1 MAMRVA
7 GFTHRR
13 ARVVG
18 TGVIVAASIFVPS
31 PLSPSI
37 AAKPGPPTPF
47 DSNGYDNSFAIAQ
60 SRPQGP
66 LINEAEASQ
75 LREFDR
81 KIMNIIDVDDF
92 APEELQAA
100 VQAGPTPADAA
111 RLYVA

>member
-7 GFTHRR
+7 GFIHRR

-47 DSNGYDNSFAIAQ
+47 DSNGYDDSFAIAQ

-66 LINEAEASQ
+66 LINEAEAGA
-75 LREFDR
+75 R
-81 KIMNIIDVDDF
+81 I
-92 APEELQAA
+92 AA
-100 VQAGPTPADAA
+100 EVPAVRSVTRCGGRSARRWRGRSCRSTPCCSPTGG
-111 RLYVA
+111 